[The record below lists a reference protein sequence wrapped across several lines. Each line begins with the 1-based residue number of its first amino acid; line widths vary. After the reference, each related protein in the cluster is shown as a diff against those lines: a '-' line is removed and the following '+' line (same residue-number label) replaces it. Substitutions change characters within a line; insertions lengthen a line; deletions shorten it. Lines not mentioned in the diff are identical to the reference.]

1 MRIFIKGPQIYFICK
16 FFTFSATNYTSAG
29 FSDAGRSLAIPLQ
42 TNLLT
47 KVKPLMEAEFLH
59 IISLHQGIIH
69 KVCRLYRD
77 SPEDREDL
85 FQEIVYQLW
94 RAFPAFEGRAKVSS
108 WMYRIALNTALASF
122 RKHTPDIT
130 YPVALPEQVLDLPEG
145 SIQQE
150 QLLAA
155 LKQLND
161 SEKAIIALYLDDM
174 TYQEIAAIIGIDE
187 NYVGVKL
194 NRIKTKLKNML
205 NSG

>member
-1 MRIFIKGPQIYFICK
+1 
-16 FFTFSATNYTSAG
+16 
-29 FSDAGRSLAIPLQ
+29 
-42 TNLLT
+42 
-47 KVKPLMEAEFLH
+47 MEAEFLQM
-59 IISLHQGIIH
+59 IRQHQGIIH

-94 RAFPAFEGRAKVSS
+94 RAFPSFEGRAKLSS

-130 YPVALPEQVLDLPEG
+130 YPVALPEQLSEPHEG
-145 SIQQE
+145 NLQQE

-161 SEKAIIALYLDDM
+161 PDKAIIALYLEDM
-174 TYQEIAAIIGIDE
+174 SYQEIAAIVGIDE

-194 NRIKTKLKNML
+194 NRIKTKIKSILKI
-205 NSG
+205 

>member
-1 MRIFIKGPQIYFICK
+1 
-16 FFTFSATNYTSAG
+16 
-29 FSDAGRSLAIPLQ
+29 
-42 TNLLT
+42 
-47 KVKPLMEAEFLH
+47 MEDEFLQM
-59 IISLHQGIIH
+59 IRQHQGILH

-94 RAFPAFEGRAKVSS
+94 RAFPSFEGRAKLSS

-130 YPVALPEQVLDLPEG
+130 YPVALPEQVTEAPG
-145 SIQQE
+145 SNLQQD
-150 QLLAA
+150 QLFAA

-161 SEKAIIALYLDDM
+161 ADKAIIALYLEDM
-174 TYQEIAAIIGIDE
+174 SYQEIAAIIGIDE

-194 NRIKTKLKNML
+194 NRIKTKIKNILKI
-205 NSG
+205 